1 MKIDNYPMTEN
12 QILKKLRLTDQN
24 PVLIINAPEE
34 FQETQKHIRSD
45 VHRQTSQQYGFIL
58 VFVKNQAD
66 INQFLPT
73 SLSALQG
80 DGYFW
85 VAYPKKTST
94 KYVSDISRDKGWEI
108 LGKHNYEPVTQ
119 IAIDQDWSALRFRQA
134 DNIKQMKPKK
144 ALSPK
149 GRERIKKK

>member
-12 QILKKLRLTDQN
+12 QILKKLRLIDQN

-45 VHRQTSQQYGFIL
+45 VHRQTIQQYGFIL

-85 VAYPKKTST
+85 VAYPKKHQRNTTVTFPAIRDGKFCRKTITNRSPRLLLIRNGSLITSS
-94 KYVSDISRDKGWEI
+94 VSW
-108 LGKHNYEPVTQ
+108 P
-119 IAIDQDWSALRFRQA
+119 
-134 DNIKQMKPKK
+134 
-144 ALSPK
+144 
-149 GRERIKKK
+149 

>member
-1 MKIDNYPMTEN
+1 MTEN

-34 FQETQKHIRSD
+34 FQETMADIRSD

-85 VAYPKKTST
+85 VAYPKKHQRNMSVIFPAT
-94 KYVSDISRDKGWEI
+94 KAGKFWENKI
-108 LGKHNYEPVTQ
+108 TNRSPRLPLMRTGQPCGSGRQ
-119 IAIDQDWSALRFRQA
+119 IT
-134 DNIKQMKPKK
+134 
-144 ALSPK
+144 
-149 GRERIKKK
+149 

>member
-1 MKIDNYPMTEN
+1 MTEN

-34 FQETQKHIRSD
+34 FQETLADIRSD

-85 VAYPKKTST
+85 VAYPQKTSK
-94 KYVSDISRDKGWEI
+94 KYVSDISRDKGWEF

-119 IAIDQDWSALRFRQA
+119 IAIDQEWSALRFRHA
-134 DNIKQMKPKK
+134 DNFKQMKRKE
-144 ALSPK
+144 ALSPE